1 MIVSDHSAEN
11 SAQETKSEN
20 ASFKKEWRYGWII
33 FVALLLLTIFEY
45 FLGIQE
51 HASVVALFIVA
62 LIKAVLIVYFFMHV
76 YRLWREE
83 NH

>member
-1 MIVSDHSAEN
+1 MSDHSAEHE
-11 SAQETKSEN
+11 AQETKIEG
-20 ASFKKEWRYGWII
+20 AGYKKDWRYGWII
-33 FVALLLLTIFEY
+33 FVALLVLTGVEY

-51 HASVVALFIVA
+51 HASAVALLLVA